1 MKKLLTLSLLALL
14 CASVFAQQVVL
25 VFTGKDAI
33 TDDYV
38 RLSRIEITDLTQGWT
53 ETLTYP
59 DTTAILTVCI
69 GNAEDNTGIEE
80 NVATADFGLSQNNP
94 NPFSG
99 TTGVN
104 LNLTE
109 SGAVTMEITD
119 VNGRLI
125 AIRNFSGLHS
135 GRCQFRVNVSDA
147 GVYFLT
153 ARQNGQTSS
162 VKMVNNGKGGAN
174 GIEYV
179 DNIVESLRATTLQQ
193 KNGSKGIISRPFAY
207 GDAMTYKGFAIVG
220 GEEIEGE
227 IKAQA
232 QMLSENITL
241 LVQTTARPCPGTPTV
256 SDVDGNTYATVQIG
270 SQCWMAEN
278 LRTTK
283 YTDGTAIA
291 QGSSTST
298 TMGYWYYPNND
309 SINKSTYGL
318 LYNWKAVMGTSSS
331 SSSNPSGVQGVCP
344 TGWHVPSD
352 AEWTQLIGYVSTE
365 VSYHCGGI
373 STYIAKA
380 LASQDGWNSDSGD
393 CTIGNTPTYN
403 NATGFGALP
412 AGYYDKTSKEFGS
425 YVYYWTATESNSYG
439 AFNYNMNSNS
449 ASVTCSNII
458 KYRSQ
463 FTARTAPR
471 CPKVHHEGFPLC
483 QQGLDVGVRNFNG
496 HNCIM
501 FIVFRFLSWRYADSF
516 VGDVA
521 TVSP

>member
-1 MKKLLTLSLLALL
+1 MKAYYYKKLLTLSLLALL
-14 CASVFAQQVVL
+14 CASGFAQQVVL

-59 DTTAILTVCI
+59 DTTAILTVCT
-69 GNAEDNTGIEE
+69 GNTEDNTGIEE

-125 AIRNFSGLHS
+125 AIRNFSGLQS

-162 VKMVNNGKGGAN
+162 VKMVNNGKDGAN

-283 YTDGTAIA
+283 YADGTAIA

-365 VSYHCGGI
+365 VSYHCGGT

-380 LASQDGWNSDSGD
+380 LASTTGWSSDPHI
-393 CTIGNTPTYN
+393 CAVGNDSSAN
-403 NATGFGALP
+403 NATGFGVLP
-412 AGYYDKTSKEFGS
+412 VGYYYGFYDDFG
-425 YVYYWTATESNSYG
+425 YNAYYWPATEYDGNKSYYLLLYYG
-439 AFNYNMNSNS
+439 NARVCRGNY
-449 ASVTCSNII
+449 AKWLGCSV
-458 KYRSQ
+458 
-463 FTARTAPR
+463 R
-471 CPKVHHEGFPLC
+471 C
-483 QQGLDVGVRNFNG
+483 
-496 HNCIM
+496 
-501 FIVFRFLSWRYADSF
+501 LSD
-516 VGDVA
+516 
-521 TVSP
+521 